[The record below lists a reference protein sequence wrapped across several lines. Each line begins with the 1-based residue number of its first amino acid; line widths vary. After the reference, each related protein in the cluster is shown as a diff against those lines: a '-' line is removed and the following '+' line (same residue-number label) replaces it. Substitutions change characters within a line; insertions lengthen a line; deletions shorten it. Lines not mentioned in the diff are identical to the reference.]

1 MSYET
6 WHARSQSR
14 RLTSHKTCSAPNTR
28 DEGAELRW
36 RSQLAQRAVRALLER
51 RAQIVRVVNAS
62 NAAHVILRTDGVRAQ
77 CGSERTRAGAG
88 KIRRP
93 FRHPSAH
100 ASARAS
106 LCARHGTQAAA
117 AIATLIDVMDAR
129 VPVQPGIKHASADT
143 IG

>member
-1 MSYET
+1 M
-6 WHARSQSR
+6 
-14 RLTSHKTCSAPNTR
+14 
-28 DEGAELRW
+28 
-36 RSQLAQRAVRALLER
+36 
-51 RAQIVRVVNAS
+51 NAS